1 VTEVCNKKK
10 EGIPFMIERTLY
22 LKLLTG
28 INTVKIL
35 LLVFHIKIYSYDS
48 TSIFYS
54 NVKKMQLIQFLYVFY
69 LPRLLVIEKSFQ
81 LKNFS
86 NIYITERNFLEL
98 HKNNIDL

>member
-1 VTEVCNKKK
+1 
-10 EGIPFMIERTLY
+10 
-22 LKLLTG
+22 
-28 INTVKIL
+28 
-35 LLVFHIKIYSYDS
+35 
-48 TSIFYS
+48 
-54 NVKKMQLIQFLYVFY
+54 VKKMQLIQFLYVFY